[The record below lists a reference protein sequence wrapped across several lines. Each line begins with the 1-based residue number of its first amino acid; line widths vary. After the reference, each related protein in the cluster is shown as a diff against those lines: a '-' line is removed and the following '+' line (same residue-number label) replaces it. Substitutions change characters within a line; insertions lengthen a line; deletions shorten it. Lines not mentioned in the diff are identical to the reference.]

1 MKPQNKRRL
10 QYWIAFPK
18 IQPRPELAPD
28 TFFNIG
34 WLTEEGWAF
43 ATALNRTLGATDVDG
58 CKAERGRRG
67 PSPYICCRAIN
78 WGCICWLL
86 PKPDINGCEGEPVM
100 IGCLLFREL
109 FTMEGP
115 TPGGFIDELTPTG
128 PIWADTVRVRSLAI
142 LCLAFSTCSH
152 SFINRVST
160 SANCFS
166 LSSSLFNCIKQRTRK
181 SHKKVVKSK
190 LLNQGRSQ
198 CAIKITFLHKLRE
211 YWQQCGTYETM
222 GSQSEPNKL
231 WME

>member
-1 MKPQNKRRL
+1 MKPQNKRGV
-10 QYWIAFPK
+10 QYAFPK

-28 TFFNIG
+28 IFFTIG
-34 WLTEEGWAF
+34 WLREGWEF
-43 ATALNRTLGATDVDG
+43 ATALNRTLGAADVDG

-67 PSPYICCRAIN
+67 PSPYICCRAMN

-86 PKPDINGCEGEPVM
+86 PKPDRNGCEGEPVM
-100 IGCLLFREL
+100 IGCLLFRVL

-115 TPGGFIDELTPTG
+115 TPGGFIDEVTTG
-128 PIWADTVRVRSLAI
+128 GTIWDDTARFRSLAI

-166 LSSSLFNCIKQRTRK
+166 LSSSLFNCMKQRTRK
-181 SHKKVVKSK
+181 LPQKIVKGK

-198 CAIKITFLHKLRE
+198 CAIKIMFQHKLI
-211 YWQQCGTYETM
+211 
-222 GSQSEPNKL
+222 NIDNKVKLVKL
-231 WME
+231 WAVNQNQINSE